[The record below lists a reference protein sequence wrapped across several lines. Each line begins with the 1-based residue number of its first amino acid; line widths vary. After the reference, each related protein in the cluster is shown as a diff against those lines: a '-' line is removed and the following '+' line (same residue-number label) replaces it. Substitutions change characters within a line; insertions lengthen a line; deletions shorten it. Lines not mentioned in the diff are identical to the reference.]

1 LPIITF
7 TRLFGAGG
15 ADVAARTAALLGWTL
30 LDDALAESVAHRL
43 GLTID
48 EVRAR
53 EERSPSLA
61 ARVGE
66 ALALSAPEVRAVAGE
81 FVAPQSDRMLA
92 IARRVM
98 EEVAAQTPVVIV
110 GRGAAAVFANRDD
123 ALHVFCYAPRAA
135 LIARVVA
142 RSGMTVA
149 DAERQIDETNKRR
162 EQSMQRVYHRDWR
175 AVEHYHMCLNTEW
188 LGLEGA
194 AQTVARAARDK
205 FPESSPHRLTPV
217 FIRQVNE

>member
-1 LPIITF
+1 MPIITF

-30 LDDALAESVAHRL
+30 LDDALADAVARRL

-61 ARVGE
+61 SRVGE

-81 FVAPQSDRMLA
+81 FVTPPVDRMLD

-98 EEVAAQTPVVIV
+98 EDVAAKGPTVIV
-110 GRGAAAVFANRDD
+110 GRGAAAVFAGRDD
-123 ALHVFCYAPRAA
+123 AIHVFCYAPRAA
-135 LIARVVA
+135 LVARVVA
-142 RSGMTVA
+142 RSGISVA
-149 DAERQIDETNKRR
+149 DAERRIDDTNKQR
-162 EQSMQRVYHRDWR
+162 EQIMQRVYHRDWR
-175 AVEHYHMCLNTEW
+175 AIEHYHMCLNTEW

-205 FPESSPHRLTPV
+205 FPEASPSRLTPAYTRR
-217 FIRQVNE
+217 ITE